1 MRKLKIKNNEV
12 AFYAMGGLG
21 EIGKNM
27 YCVQFQDEIIIID
40 CGVLFPEDELLGVD
54 YVIQNYDYLVENKD
68 KIKGIFITHGHE
80 DHIGGLPFFLQKVN
94 APIYAGP
101 FAMSL
106 IRGKL
111 EEKHLLKSA
120 ELHEINEFD
129 TVRFKKLWVSFF
141 RTTHSIPDTLGVAV
155 HTPQGTIVQTGDFK
169 FDLTPVGHLPGP
181 NFQQMAKLGEEGV
194 LLLTSDST
202 NAERPEF
209 TKSERWVDI
218 HIRRIFERIK
228 GRIIF
233 ASFASNVYR
242 LREASDAAL
251 KQGRKIAVF
260 GRSMENAI
268 TAGQELGYLHI
279 PEDALIDQN
288 DINSYPPEKVMIM
301 CTGSQGEPMAAL
313 SRIANGTHRQIAIQ
327 PGDTVVFSSNP
338 IPGNTTSVN
347 ALINKL
353 EEDGAEVI
361 HGYVNNIHTSGHGG
375 QVDEELML
383 RLMKPKFFAPVHG
396 EYRMQKIHTKLA
408 ELTGVPADHSFVLA
422 NGDVLALT
430 KDTCRVADH
439 IETASDVYIDGRD
452 AGDTVGNP
460 EIRERRMLSE
470 EGVVT
475 AIAVVD
481 LKDYQIVAGPD
492 IVSRGF
498 VYMHESQ
505 ELIKAANHEVF
516 WAILNTFKNHQHVD
530 RRAINRTIVSRLQK
544 LLFEWTGRRPVII
557 PMVTILNADE
567 EGQGSDLQH
576 EVHRSTR
583 RTGTHPKHKVKN
595 DATKQHEGD
604 RPRPRP
610 HRRNRPAA
618 KKNEQP
624 VAAEK

>member
-1 MRKLKIKNNEV
+1 MTKLKIKNNEV

-27 YCVQFQDEIIIID
+27 YCVQFQDEIIVID

-54 YVIQNYDYLVENKD
+54 YVIQNYDYLIENKD

-106 IRGKL
+106 IKGKL
-111 EEKHLLKSA
+111 EEKHLLRNA

-129 TVRFKKLWVSFF
+129 EVHFKKLWVSFF
-141 RTTHSIPDTLGVAV
+141 RTTHSIPDTLGIAV

-169 FDLTPVGHLPGP
+169 FDLTPVCNLKV
-181 NFQQMAKLGEEGV
+181 NNIQKMAKLWYDGV

-242 LREASDAAL
+242 LREASDAAIA
-251 KQGRKIAVF
+251 QGRKIAVF

-268 TAGQELGYLHI
+268 TAGQELGYLNI
-279 PEDALIDQN
+279 PKDSLIDQN
-288 DINSYPPEKVMIM
+288 EINNYPPEKVLIM

-313 SRIANGTHRQIAIQ
+313 SRIANGTHRQITIQ
-327 PGDTVVFSSNP
+327 PEDTVVFSSNP

-353 EEDGAEVI
+353 EESGANVI

-375 QVDEELML
+375 QVDEEFML

-408 ELTGVPADHSFVLA
+408 EMTGVPEENSFVLA

-430 KDTCRVADH
+430 KDSCRVADH
-439 IETASDVYIDGRD
+439 IDSVSDVYIDGRD

-460 EIRERRMLSE
+460 EIRERRLLSE

-516 WAILNTFKNHQHVD
+516 WAILNTFKNHKHIDQRVL
-530 RRAINRTIVSRLQK
+530 NRTIISRLQK
-544 LLFEWTGRRPVII
+544 LLYDRTGRRPVII
-557 PMVTILNADE
+557 PMVTILNGNNRSE
-567 EGQGSDLQH
+567 NQH
-576 EVHRSTR
+576 YRRPNNKNNQTHKNERQNNHSHRNSQ
-583 RTGTHPKHKVKN
+583 
-595 DATKQHEGD
+595 QHSK
-604 RPRPRP
+604 
-610 HRRNRPAA
+610 
-618 KKNEQP
+618 KKNSKEKQP
-624 VAAEK
+624 VATGNTK

>member
-1 MRKLKIKNNEV
+1 MTKLNIKNNEV
-12 AFYAMGGLG
+12 AFYAVGGLG

-27 YCVQFQDEIIIID
+27 YCAQFQDEIVIID

-68 KIKGIFITHGHE
+68 KIKAIFITHGHE

-94 APIYAGP
+94 VPIYAGP

-106 IRGKL
+106 IKGKL
-111 EEKHLLKSA
+111 DEKHLLRDA

-129 TVRFKKLWVSFF
+129 TVHFKKLWVSFF

-169 FDLTPVGHLPGP
+169 FDLTPVGNLPAP
-181 NFQQMAKLGEEGV
+181 NFQQMAKLGEDGV

-202 NAERPEF
+202 NAERPQF

-242 LREASDAAL
+242 LREASDAAI

-268 TAGQELGYLHI
+268 AAGQALGYLKI
-279 PEDALIDQN
+279 PEDSLIDPN
-288 DINSYPPEKVMIM
+288 EINSYPPEQVMIM

-313 SRIANGTHRQIAIQ
+313 SRIANGTHRQISIQ

-353 EEDGAEVI
+353 EEGGAEVI

-375 QVDEELML
+375 QIDEELML

-408 ELTGVPADHSFVLA
+408 ELTGVPQENSFILA

-439 IETASDVYIDGRD
+439 IDSMGDVYIDGRD
-452 AGDTVGNP
+452 VDDAVGSP
-460 EIRERRMLSE
+460 EIRERRLLSE

-481 LKDYQIVAGPD
+481 LKDFQIVAGPD

-516 WAILNTFKNHQHVD
+516 WAILNTFKNHKKVD
-530 RRAINRTIVSRLQK
+530 RRAINRTIVSRLQR
-544 LLFEWTGRRPVII
+544 LLYERTGRRPVII
-557 PMVTILNADE
+557 PMVTILNADS
-567 EGQGSDLQH
+567 QS
-576 EVHRSTR
+576 
-583 RTGTHPKHKVKN
+583 KN
-595 DATKQHEGD
+595 DDHEEHTKNEH
-604 RPRPRP
+604 RP
-610 HRRNRPAA
+610 HRNRNNRRKHKPAPKETVAA
-618 KKNEQP
+618 K
-624 VAAEK
+624 

>member
-1 MRKLKIKNNEV
+1 M
-12 AFYAMGGLG
+12 AFYAVGGLG

-27 YCVQFQDEIIIID
+27 YCVQFQDEIVIID

-68 KIKGIFITHGHE
+68 KIKAIFITHGHE

-94 APIYAGP
+94 VPIYAGP

-106 IRGKL
+106 IKGKL
-111 EEKHLLKSA
+111 DEKHLLRDA

-129 TVRFKKLWVSFF
+129 TVHFKKLWVSFF

-169 FDLTPVGHLPGP
+169 FDLTPVGNLPAP
-181 NFQQMAKLGEEGV
+181 NFQQMAKLGEDGV

-202 NAERPEF
+202 NAERPQF

-242 LREASDAAL
+242 LREASDAAI

-268 TAGQELGYLHI
+268 AAGQALGYLKI
-279 PEDALIDQN
+279 PEDSLIDPN
-288 DINSYPPEKVMIM
+288 EINSYPPEQVMIM

-313 SRIANGTHRQIAIQ
+313 SRIANGTHRQISIQ

-353 EEDGAEVI
+353 EEGGAEVI

-375 QVDEELML
+375 QIDEELML

-408 ELTGVPADHSFVLA
+408 ELTGVPRENSFILA

-430 KDTCRVADH
+430 KDTCRIADH
-439 IETASDVYIDGRD
+439 IDSMGDVYIDGRD
-452 AGDTVGNP
+452 VDDAVGSP
-460 EIRERRMLSE
+460 EIRERRLLSE

-481 LKDYQIVAGPD
+481 LKDFQIVAGPD

-516 WAILNTFKNHQHVD
+516 WAILNTFKNHKKVD
-530 RRAINRTIVSRLQK
+530 RRAINRTIVSRLQR
-544 LLFEWTGRRPVII
+544 LLYERTGRRPVII
-557 PMVTILNADE
+557 PMVTILNANSQPKNDDHDE
-567 EGQGSDLQH
+567 HPKNEH
-576 EVHRSTR
+576 RAHRSR
-583 RTGTHPKHKVKN
+583 NNHRKHKLAPKEAV
-595 DATKQHEGD
+595 T
-604 RPRPRP
+604 
-610 HRRNRPAA
+610 A
-618 KKNEQP
+618 K
-624 VAAEK
+624 

>member
-1 MRKLKIKNNEV
+1 MAKLKIKNNEV
-12 AFYAMGGLG
+12 AFFAMGGLG

-27 YCVQFQDEIIIID
+27 YCVQFQDEIVIID

-94 APIYAGP
+94 VPIYATP

-106 IRGKL
+106 IKGKL
-111 EEKHLLKSA
+111 DEKHLLRSA

-129 TVRFKKLWVSFF
+129 EVHFKKLWVSFF
-141 RTTHSIPDTLGVAV
+141 RTTHSIPDTIGVAV

-181 NFQQMAKLGEEGV
+181 NLQQMAKLGDDGV

-202 NAERPEF
+202 NAERPQF

-242 LREASDAAL
+242 LREASDAAIA
-251 KQGRKIAVF
+251 QGRKIAVF

-268 TAGQELGYLHI
+268 AAGQELGYLNI
-279 PEDALIDQN
+279 PKESLIDQN
-288 DINSYPPEKVMIM
+288 EINNYPPEKVLIM

-313 SRIANGTHRQIAIQ
+313 SRIANGTHRQISIQ

-353 EEDGAEVI
+353 EEDGAAVV

-375 QVDEELML
+375 QIDEEFML

-408 ELTGVPADHSFVLA
+408 QMTGVPKENCFILE

-430 KDTCRVADH
+430 KDSCRLADH
-439 IETASDVYIDGRD
+439 VDSVSDVYIDGRD

-460 EIRERRMLSE
+460 EIRERRLLSE

-481 LKDYQIVAGPD
+481 LKDYQIVAGPG

-516 WAILNTFKNHQHVD
+516 WAILNTFKNHKVVD
-530 RRAINRTIVSRLQK
+530 QRALNRTIVSRLQK
-544 LLFEWTGRRPVII
+544 LLFDRTGRKPVII
-557 PMVTILNADE
+557 PMITILNGDN
-567 EGQGSDLQH
+567 
-576 EVHRSTR
+576 
-583 RTGTHPKHKVKN
+583 RTENHHYRHSNRKSG
-595 DATKQHEGD
+595 QHEGKKGHQGNNHGGHHQ
-604 RPRPRP
+604 
-610 HRRNRPAA
+610 HRSHN
-618 KKNEQP
+618 KKNEKTP
-624 VAAEK
+624 VASK

>member
-1 MRKLKIKNNEV
+1 MKQLKVKNNETAV
-12 AFYAMGGLG
+12 FAIGGLG

-27 YCVQFQDEIIIID
+27 YGVQFQDEIIVID
-40 CGVLFPEDELLGVD
+40 AGIKFPEDDLLGID
-54 YVIQNYDYLVENKD
+54 YVIPNFQYLVANKQ
-68 KIKGIFITHGHE
+68 KVKALVITHGHE

-106 IRGKL
+106 IKGKL
-111 EEKHLLKSA
+111 EEKHLLRNA

-129 TVRFKKLWVSFF
+129 EVHFKKLWVSFF
-141 RTTHSIPDTLGVAV
+141 RTTHSIPDTLGIAV

-169 FDLTPVGHLPGP
+169 FDLTPVGNLPGP
-181 NFQQMAKLGEEGV
+181 NLQQMAKLGDDGV

-242 LREASDAAL
+242 LREASDAAIA
-251 KQGRKIAVF
+251 QGRKIAVF

-268 TAGQELGYLHI
+268 TAGQELGYLNI
-279 PEDALIDQN
+279 PKDSLIDQN
-288 DINSYPPEKVMIM
+288 EINNYPPEKVLIM

-313 SRIANGTHRQIAIQ
+313 SRIANGTHRQITIQ
-327 PGDTVVFSSNP
+327 PEDTVVFSSNP

-353 EEDGAEVI
+353 EEDGANVI

-375 QVDEELML
+375 QVDEEFML

-408 ELTGVPADHSFVLA
+408 EMTGVPKENSFVLA

-430 KDTCRVADH
+430 KDSCRVADH
-439 IETASDVYIDGRD
+439 IDSVSDVYIDGRD

-460 EIRERRMLSE
+460 EIRERRLLSE

-516 WAILNTFKNHQHVD
+516 WAILNTFKNHKHIDQRVL
-530 RRAINRTIVSRLQK
+530 NRTIISRLQK
-544 LLFEWTGRRPVII
+544 LLYDRTGRRPVII
-557 PMVTILNADE
+557 PMVTILNGNNRSE
-567 EGQGSDLQH
+567 NQH
-576 EVHRSTR
+576 YRRPNNKNNQTHKNERQNNHSHRNSQ
-583 RTGTHPKHKVKN
+583 
-595 DATKQHEGD
+595 QHSK
-604 RPRPRP
+604 
-610 HRRNRPAA
+610 
-618 KKNEQP
+618 KKNSKEKQP
-624 VAAEK
+624 VATGNTK

>member
-1 MRKLKIKNNEV
+1 MRKLKIHNNEV
-12 AFYAMGGLG
+12 AFFAMGGLG

-94 APIYAGP
+94 VPIYAGP

-111 EEKHLLKSA
+111 DEKHLLKSA

-129 TVRFKKLWVSFF
+129 EVHFKKMWVSFF

-169 FDLTPVGHLPGP
+169 FDLTPVGHLPAP
-181 NFQQMAKLGEEGV
+181 NFQQMAKLGGDGV

-202 NAERPEF
+202 NAERPQF

-242 LREASDAAL
+242 LREASDAAI

-268 TAGQELGYLHI
+268 AAGQELGYLNI
-279 PEDALIDQN
+279 PDDYLIDPN
-288 DINSYPPEKVMIM
+288 DINSYPPEKVLIM

-313 SRIANGTHRQIAIQ
+313 SRIANGTHRQITIQ

-353 EEDGAEVI
+353 EEEGANVI

-375 QVDEELML
+375 QIDEELMI

-396 EYRMQKIHTKLA
+396 EYRMQKIHTHLA
-408 ELTGVPADHSFVLA
+408 EEAGVPLDHSFILA

-430 KDTCRVADH
+430 KDSCRLADH
-439 IETASDVYIDGRD
+439 IETAGDVYIDGRD
-452 AGDTVGNP
+452 VGDSVGNP
-460 EIRERRMLSE
+460 EIRERRLLSE

-475 AIAVVD
+475 AVAVVD

-505 ELIKAANHEVF
+505 ELIKEANHEVF

-530 RRAINRTIVSRLQK
+530 ARVINRTIVSRLQK
-544 LLFEWTGRRPVII
+544 LLFERTGRRPVII
-557 PMVTILNADE
+557 PMVTILNADSKE
-567 EGQGSDLQH
+567 AKQNSRYVGHKNHRNKKSHQNHKQQNKKQTNNHQQH
-576 EVHRSTR
+576 RHNK
-583 RTGTHPKHKVKN
+583 KHHEAEHSHKQKAA
-595 DATKQHEGD
+595 ATTES
-604 RPRPRP
+604 
-610 HRRNRPAA
+610 
-618 KKNEQP
+618 
-624 VAAEK
+624 

>member
-1 MRKLKIKNNEV
+1 MTKLNIKNNEV
-12 AFYAMGGLG
+12 AFYAVGGLG

-40 CGVLFPEDELLGVD
+40 CGVLFPEDDLLGVD
-54 YVIQNYDYLVENKD
+54 YVIQNYDYLIENKD
-68 KIKGIFITHGHE
+68 KIKGLFITHGHE
-80 DHIGGLPFFLQKVN
+80 DHIGGLPFFLQKVKV
-94 APIYAGP
+94 PIYAGP

-106 IRGKL
+106 IKGKL
-111 EEKHLLKSA
+111 DEKHLLRDA

-129 TVRFKKLWVSFF
+129 TVHFKKLWVSFF

-169 FDLTPVGHLPGP
+169 FDLTPVGNLPAP

-242 LREASDAAL
+242 LREASDAAI

-268 TAGQELGYLHI
+268 TAGQALGYLKI
-279 PEDALIDQN
+279 PEDSLIDPN
-288 DINSYPPEKVMIM
+288 EINSYPPEQVMIM

-313 SRIANGTHRQIAIQ
+313 SRIANGTHRQISIQ

-353 EEDGAEVI
+353 EEGGAEVI

-375 QVDEELML
+375 QIDEELML

-408 ELTGVPADHSFVLA
+408 ELTGVPRENSFILA

-430 KDTCRVADH
+430 KDTCRLADH
-439 IETASDVYIDGRD
+439 IDSMGDVYIDGRD
-452 AGDTVGNP
+452 VDDAVGSP
-460 EIRERRMLSE
+460 EIRERRLLSE

-481 LKDYQIVAGPD
+481 LKDFQIVAGPD

-516 WAILNTFKNHQHVD
+516 WAILNTFKNHKKVD
-530 RRAINRTIVSRLQK
+530 RRAINRTIVSRLQR
-544 LLFEWTGRRPVII
+544 LLYERTGRRPVII
-557 PMVTILNADE
+557 PMVTILNADAQPTPAE
-567 EGQGSDLQH
+567 KPAA
-576 EVHRSTR
+576 ST
-583 RTGTHPKHKVKN
+583 KS
-595 DATKQHEGD
+595 A
-604 RPRPRP
+604 RP
-610 HRRNRPAA
+610 RRNRNNRAKRQPAA
-618 KKNEQP
+618 TE
-624 VAAEK
+624 

>member
-1 MRKLKIKNNEV
+1 MQKLNIKNNEV
-12 AFYAMGGLG
+12 AFYAVGGLG

-27 YCVQFQDEIIIID
+27 YCVQFQDEIVIID

-111 EEKHLLKSA
+111 EEKHLLRDA
-120 ELHEINEFD
+120 ELHEIDEFD
-129 TVRFKKLWVSFF
+129 TVHFKKLWVSFF

-169 FDLTPVGHLPGP
+169 FDLTPVGNLPAP

-218 HIRRIFERIK
+218 HIRRVFERIK

-242 LREASDAAL
+242 LREAVDAAL

-268 TAGQELGYLHI
+268 EAGQRLGYLNI
-279 PEDALIDQN
+279 PEKSLIDPN
-288 DINSYPPEKVMIM
+288 DINSFPPEEVMIM

-313 SRIANGTHRQIAIQ
+313 SRIANGNHRQISIQ

-338 IPGNTTSVN
+338 IPGNTISVN

-361 HGYVNNIHTSGHGG
+361 HGYVNNIHTSGQGG
-375 QVDEELML
+375 QIDEELML

-396 EYRMQKIHTKLA
+396 EFRMQKIHTKLA
-408 ELTGVPADHSFVLA
+408 QLTRVPKDHCFILQ

-430 KDTCRVADH
+430 KDTCRIADH
-439 IETASDVYIDGRD
+439 IDSMGDVYIDGRD
-452 AGDTVGNP
+452 VNDSVGNP

-475 AIAVVD
+475 AIAVID
-481 LKDYQIVAGPD
+481 MKDKQIVAGPD

-516 WAILNTFKNHQHVD
+516 WAILNTFKNHAHAD
-530 RRAINRTIVSRLQK
+530 RRVINRTIVSRLQK
-544 LLFEWTGRRPVII
+544 LLYQRTGRRPVII
-557 PMVTILNADE
+557 PMVTILNNDE
-567 EGQGSDLQH
+567 PCK
-576 EVHRSTR
+576 EV
-583 RTGTHPKHKVKN
+583 GEKHN
-595 DATKQHEGD
+595 S
-604 RPRPRP
+604 
-610 HRRNRPAA
+610 HRRRRNHHENTKKPSVNRQNKKTA
-618 KKNEQP
+618 KTAVTE
-624 VAAEK
+624 

>member
-1 MRKLKIKNNEV
+1 MAKLKIKNNEV

-94 APIYAGP
+94 VPIYATP

-106 IRGKL
+106 IKGKL
-111 EEKHLLKSA
+111 DEKHLLRSA
-120 ELHEINEFD
+120 ELHEIDEFD
-129 TVRFKKLWVSFF
+129 EVRFKKLWVSFF
-141 RTTHSIPDTLGVAV
+141 RTTHSIPDTIGVAV

-169 FDLTPVGHLPGP
+169 FGLTPDGNLPGP
-181 NFQQMAKLGEEGV
+181 NLQQMAKLGSDGV

-202 NAERPEF
+202 NAERPQF

-242 LREASDAAL
+242 LREASDAAIA
-251 KQGRKIAVF
+251 QGRKIAVF

-268 TAGQELGYLHI
+268 AAGQELGYLNI
-279 PEDALIDQN
+279 PEDSLIDQN
-288 DINSYPPEKVMIM
+288 EINNYPPEKVLIM

-313 SRIANGTHRQIAIQ
+313 SRIANGTHRQISIQ

-353 EEDGAEVI
+353 EEDGAAVI

-375 QVDEELML
+375 QIDEEFML

-408 ELTGVPADHSFVLA
+408 QMTGVPKENCFILE

-430 KDTCRVADH
+430 KDSCRLADH
-439 IETASDVYIDGRD
+439 IDSVSDVYIDGRD

-460 EIRERRMLSE
+460 EIRERRLLSE

-475 AIAVVD
+475 AMAVVD

-516 WAILNTFKNHQHVD
+516 WAILNTFKNHKVVD
-530 RRAINRTIVSRLQK
+530 QRALNRTIVSRLQK
-544 LLFEWTGRRPVII
+544 LLFDRTGRKPVII
-557 PMVTILNADE
+557 PMITILNGDN
-567 EGQGSDLQH
+567 
-576 EVHRSTR
+576 
-583 RTGTHPKHKVKN
+583 RTENHHYRHSNHKN
-595 DATKQHEGD
+595 DQHEGKKSHQENNNNSHGGN
-604 RPRPRP
+604 RQ
-610 HRRNRPAA
+610 HRSNKHRHS
-618 KKNEQP
+618 KKNEKTP
-624 VAAEK
+624 VASK

>member
-1 MRKLKIKNNEV
+1 MQKLKIKNNEV
-12 AFYAMGGLG
+12 AFFAVGGLG

-27 YCVQFQDEIIIID
+27 YAVQFQDEIVIID

-54 YVIQNYDYLVENKD
+54 YVIQNYDYLVENKE

-94 APIYAGP
+94 VPIYAGP

-111 EEKHLLKSA
+111 EEKHLLRNA
-120 ELHEINEFD
+120 ELHEVNEFD
-129 TVRFKKLWVSFF
+129 TVHFKKLWVSFF

-169 FDLTPVGHLPGP
+169 FDLTPVGNLPAP
-181 NFQQMAKLGEEGV
+181 NFQQMAKLGDEGV

-202 NAERPEF
+202 NAERPQF
-209 TKSERWVDI
+209 TKSERWVDV

-242 LREASDAAL
+242 LREASDAAMR
-251 KQGRKIAVF
+251 QGRKIAVF

-268 TAGQELGYLHI
+268 EAGQRLGYLHI
-279 PEDALIDQN
+279 PDDVLIDGN
-288 DINSYPPEKVMIM
+288 EINNYPPEKVMIM

-313 SRIANGTHRQIAIQ
+313 SRIANGTHRQINIQ

-347 ALINKL
+347 VLINKL
-353 EEDGAEVI
+353 EEAGATVI

-375 QVDEELML
+375 QIDEELML

-396 EYRMQKIHTKLA
+396 EYRMQKIHAKLA
-408 ELTGVPADHSFVLA
+408 QLTGVPKENCFILE

-430 KDTCRVADH
+430 KDSCRLANH
-439 IETASDVYIDGRD
+439 IESMGDVYIDGRD
-452 AGDTVGNP
+452 VNDSVGNP

-505 ELIKAANHEVF
+505 DLIKAANHEVF
-516 WAILNTFKNHQHVD
+516 WAILNTFKNRKHVD
-530 RRAINRTIVSRLQK
+530 RRAINRTIVSRLQR
-544 LLFEWTGRRPVII
+544 LLYERTGRRPVII
-557 PMVTILNADE
+557 PMVTILNADAE
-567 EGQGSDLQH
+567 TNKSES
-576 EVHRSTR
+576 
-583 RTGTHPKHKVKN
+583 K
-595 DATKQHEGD
+595 
-604 RPRPRP
+604 RPRRRHNNNN
-610 HRRNRPAA
+610 HRRNRNQRDNQKHEGNKKQSARPAA
-618 KKNEQP
+618 AVTE
-624 VAAEK
+624 

>member
-1 MRKLKIKNNEV
+1 MAKLKIKNNEA
-12 AFYAMGGLG
+12 AFFAMGGLG

-27 YCVQFQDEIIIID
+27 YCVQFQDEIVIID

-94 APIYAGP
+94 VPIYATP

-106 IRGKL
+106 IKGKL
-111 EEKHLLKSA
+111 DEKHLLRSA
-120 ELHEINEFD
+120 KLHEINEFD
-129 TVRFKKLWVSFF
+129 EVHFKKLWVSFF
-141 RTTHSIPDTLGVAV
+141 RTTHSIPDTIGVAV

-181 NFQQMAKLGEEGV
+181 NLQQMAKLGDNGV

-202 NAERPEF
+202 NAERPQF

-242 LREASDAAL
+242 LREASDAAIA
-251 KQGRKIAVF
+251 QGRKIAVF

-268 TAGQELGYLHI
+268 AAGQELGYLNI
-279 PEDALIDQN
+279 PKESLIDQN
-288 DINSYPPEKVMIM
+288 EINNYPPEKVLIM

-313 SRIANGTHRQIAIQ
+313 SRIANGTHRQISIQ

-353 EEDGAEVI
+353 EEDGAAVV

-375 QVDEELML
+375 QIDEEFML

-408 ELTGVPADHSFVLA
+408 QMTGVPKENCFILE

-430 KDTCRVADH
+430 KDSCRLADH
-439 IETASDVYIDGRD
+439 IDSVSDVYIDGRD

-460 EIRERRMLSE
+460 EIRERRLLSE

-505 ELIKAANHEVF
+505 ELIKAANHEAF
-516 WAILNTFKNHQHVD
+516 WAILNTFKNHKVVD
-530 RRAINRTIVSRLQK
+530 QRALNRTIVSRLQK
-544 LLFEWTGRRPVII
+544 LLFDRTGRKPVII
-557 PMVTILNADE
+557 PMITILNGDN
-567 EGQGSDLQH
+567 
-576 EVHRSTR
+576 
-583 RTGTHPKHKVKN
+583 RTENHHYRHSNRKSG
-595 DATKQHEGD
+595 QHEGKKGHQGNNHGGHHQ
-604 RPRPRP
+604 
-610 HRRNRPAA
+610 HRSHN
-618 KKNEQP
+618 KKNEKTP
-624 VAAEK
+624 VASK

>member
-1 MRKLKIKNNEV
+1 MTKLNIKNNEV
-12 AFYAMGGLG
+12 AFYAVGGLG

-27 YCVQFQDEIIIID
+27 YGVQFQDEIVIID

-68 KIKGIFITHGHE
+68 KIKAIFITHGHE

-94 APIYAGP
+94 VPIYAGP

-106 IRGKL
+106 IKGKL
-111 EEKHLLKSA
+111 DEKHLLRDA

-129 TVRFKKLWVSFF
+129 TVHFKKLWVSFF

-169 FDLTPVGHLPGP
+169 FDLTPVGNLPAP
-181 NFQQMAKLGEEGV
+181 NFQQMAKLGEDGV

-202 NAERPEF
+202 NAERPQF

-242 LREASDAAL
+242 LREASDAAI

-268 TAGQELGYLHI
+268 AAGQALGYLKI
-279 PEDALIDQN
+279 PEDSLIDPN
-288 DINSYPPEKVMIM
+288 EINSYPPEQVMIM

-313 SRIANGTHRQIAIQ
+313 SRIANGTHRQISIQ

-353 EEDGAEVI
+353 EEGGAEVI

-375 QVDEELML
+375 QIDEELML

-408 ELTGVPADHSFVLA
+408 ELTGVPQENSFILA

-439 IETASDVYIDGRD
+439 IDSMGDVYIDGRD
-452 AGDTVGNP
+452 VDDAVGSP
-460 EIRERRMLSE
+460 EIRERRLLSE

-481 LKDYQIVAGPD
+481 LKDFQIVAGPD

-516 WAILNTFKNHQHVD
+516 WAILNTFKNHKKVD
-530 RRAINRTIVSRLQK
+530 RRAINRTIVSRLQR
-544 LLFEWTGRRPVII
+544 LLYERTGRRPVII
-557 PMVTILNADE
+557 PMVTILNADS
-567 EGQGSDLQH
+567 QS
-576 EVHRSTR
+576 
-583 RTGTHPKHKVKN
+583 KN
-595 DATKQHEGD
+595 DDHEEHTKNEH
-604 RPRPRP
+604 RP
-610 HRRNRPAA
+610 HRNRNNRRKHKPAPKETVAA
-618 KKNEQP
+618 K
-624 VAAEK
+624 

>member
-1 MRKLKIKNNEV
+1 MQKLKIKNNEV
-12 AFYAMGGLG
+12 AFYAVGGLG

-27 YCVQFQDEIIIID
+27 YCVQFQDEIVIID

-54 YVIQNYDYLVENKD
+54 YVIQNYDYLIENKE

-106 IRGKL
+106 IKGKL
-111 EEKHLLKSA
+111 EEKHLLRDA
-120 ELHEINEFD
+120 ELHEVDEFD
-129 TVRFKKLWVSFF
+129 TVHFKKLWVSFF

-169 FDLTPVGHLPGP
+169 FDLTPVGNLPAP
-181 NFQQMAKLGEEGV
+181 NFQQMAKLGEDGV

-202 NAERPEF
+202 NAERPQF

-218 HIRRIFERIK
+218 HIRRVFERIK

-242 LREASDAAL
+242 LREAVDAAL

-268 TAGQELGYLHI
+268 EAGQRLGYLKI
-279 PEDALIDQN
+279 PEKSLIDPN
-288 DINSYPPEKVMIM
+288 EINSYPPEEVMIM

-313 SRIANGTHRQIAIQ
+313 SRIANGNHRQISIQ

-338 IPGNTTSVN
+338 IPGNTISVN

-375 QVDEELML
+375 QIDEELML

-396 EYRMQKIHTKLA
+396 EFRMQKIHTKLA
-408 ELTGVPADHSFVLA
+408 QLTGVPKDHCFILQ

-430 KDTCRVADH
+430 KDTCRIADH
-439 IETASDVYIDGRD
+439 IDSMGDVYIDGRD
-452 AGDTVGNP
+452 VNDSVGNP

-475 AIAVVD
+475 AIAVID
-481 LKDYQIVAGPD
+481 MKDKQIVAGPD

-516 WAILNTFKNHQHVD
+516 WAILNTFKNHAHAD
-530 RRAINRTIVSRLQK
+530 RRVINRTIVSRLQK
-544 LLFEWTGRRPVII
+544 LLYQRTGRRPVII
-557 PMVTILNADE
+557 PMVTILNDE
-567 EGQGSDLQH
+567 KRKEVGSRREHRGSGHHRNYRGHHSSREKQNH
-576 EVHRSTR
+576 E
-583 RTGTHPKHKVKN
+583 
-595 DATKQHEGD
+595 
-604 RPRPRP
+604 
-610 HRRNRPAA
+610 A
-618 KKNEQP
+618 KEHQSKTP
-624 VAAEK
+624 VTE

>member
-1 MRKLKIKNNEV
+1 MTKLKIKNNEV

-27 YCVQFQDEIIIID
+27 YCVQFQDEIVIID

-94 APIYAGP
+94 VPIYATP

-106 IRGKL
+106 IKGKL
-111 EEKHLLKSA
+111 DEKHLLRSA
-120 ELHEINEFD
+120 ELHEIDEFD
-129 TVRFKKLWVSFF
+129 EVHFKKLWVSFF
-141 RTTHSIPDTLGVAV
+141 RTTHSIPDTIGVAV

-181 NFQQMAKLGEEGV
+181 NLQQMAKLGHDGV

-202 NAERPEF
+202 NAERPQF

-242 LREASDAAL
+242 LREASDAAIA
-251 KQGRKIAVF
+251 QGRKIAVF

-268 TAGQELGYLHI
+268 AAGQELGYLNI
-279 PEDALIDQN
+279 PKDSLIDQN
-288 DINSYPPEKVMIM
+288 AINNYPPEKVLIM

-313 SRIANGTHRQIAIQ
+313 SRIANGTHRQISIQ

-353 EEDGAEVI
+353 EEDGANVI

-375 QVDEELML
+375 QIDEEFML
-383 RLMKPKFFAPVHG
+383 RLMRPKFFAPVHG

-408 ELTGVPADHSFVLA
+408 QMTGVPKKNCFILA

-430 KDTCRVADH
+430 KDSCRIADH
-439 IETASDVYIDGRD
+439 IDSVSDVYIDGRD

-460 EIRERRMLSE
+460 EIRERRLLSE

-516 WAILNTFKNHQHVD
+516 WAILNTFKNHKVVD
-530 RRAINRTIVSRLQK
+530 QRALNRTIVSRLQK
-544 LLFEWTGRRPVII
+544 LLFDRTGRKPVII
-557 PMVTILNADE
+557 PMITILNGDNRAE
-567 EGQGSDLQH
+567 NH
-576 EVHRSTR
+576 HYRHTN
-583 RTGTHPKHKVKN
+583 HKN
-595 DATKQHEGD
+595 AQHEGK
-604 RPRPRP
+604 RAHQGNHGNP
-610 HRRNRPAA
+610 HQHRSHNHHGRKHEKHEQAA
-618 KKNEQP
+618 
-624 VAAEK
+624 VASK

>member
-1 MRKLKIKNNEV
+1 MSKLKIKNNEV
-12 AFYAMGGLG
+12 AFFAMGGLG

-54 YVIQNYDYLVENKD
+54 YVIQNYDYLIENKD

-94 APIYAGP
+94 VPIYAGP

-106 IRGKL
+106 LKGKL
-111 EEKHLLKSA
+111 EEKHLLRDA

-129 TVRFKKLWVSFF
+129 EVHFKKLWVSFF

-169 FDLTPVGHLPGP
+169 FDLTPVGGLPGP
-181 NFQQMAKLGEEGV
+181 NLQQMAKLGEEGV

-209 TKSERWVDI
+209 TKSERWVDL
-218 HIRRIFERIK
+218 HIRRIFEKIK

-242 LREASDAAL
+242 LRAASDAAL
-251 KQGRKIAVF
+251 AQGRKIAFF

-268 TAGQELGYLHI
+268 GAGQELGYLNI
-279 PEDALIDQN
+279 PEDCLIDQN
-288 DINSYPPEKVMIM
+288 EINNYPPEKIMIM

-313 SRIANGTHRQIAIQ
+313 SRIANGTHRQITIQ

-353 EEDGAEVI
+353 EEGGANVI

-375 QVDEELML
+375 QVDEEFML

-408 ELTGVPADHSFVLA
+408 ELTGVPRENSFVLS

-430 KDTCRVADH
+430 KDSCRVADH
-439 IETASDVYIDGRD
+439 IDSVCDVYIDGRD

-460 EIRERRMLSE
+460 EIRERRLLSE

-516 WAILNTFKNHQHVD
+516 WAILNTFKNNKNVD
-530 RRAINRTIVSRLQK
+530 QRALNRTIVSRLQK
-544 LLFEWTGRRPVII
+544 LLYERTGRRPVII
-557 PMVTILNADE
+557 PMVTILNGNTNTENQHYRGPNNNGKKQNGEKAHQ
-567 EGQGSDLQH
+567 GQNN
-576 EVHRSTR
+576 
-583 RTGTHPKHKVKN
+583 KK
-595 DATKQHEGD
+595 KQ
-604 RPRPRP
+604 PRQ
-610 HRRNRPAA
+610 
-618 KKNEQP
+618 KKNNNNNKSSKAVES
-624 VAAEK
+624 K

>member
-129 TVRFKKLWVSFF
+129 TVHFKKLWVSFF

-567 EGQGSDLQH
+567 EGQGSDLQRDVRH
-576 EVHRSTR
+576 NTR
-583 RTGTHPKHKVKN
+583 RTNSRPKHKTKN
-595 DATKQHEGD
+595 GTANNENDKS
-604 RPRPRP
+604 RPRP

-618 KKNEQP
+618 KKNE
-624 VAAEK
+624 

>member
-1 MRKLKIKNNEV
+1 MKTEYLKERKVIMRKLKINNNEV
-12 AFYAMGGLG
+12 AFFAVGGLG

-27 YCVQFQDEIIIID
+27 YAVQFQDEIVIID
-40 CGVLFPEDELLGVD
+40 CGVLFPEDDLLGVD

-80 DHIGGLPFFLQKVN
+80 DHIGGLPFFLQKVK
-94 APIYAGP
+94 APIYSGP
-101 FAMSL
+101 FAISL
-106 IRGKL
+106 IKGKL
-111 EEKHLLKSA
+111 EEKHLLR
-120 ELHEINEFD
+120 ETEFHEVDEFSE
-129 TVRFKKLWVSFF
+129 VHFKKLWVSFF

-169 FDLTPVGHLPGP
+169 FDLTPVGNLPAP
-181 NFQQMAKLGEEGV
+181 NMQQMAKLGEEGV

-218 HIRRIFERIK
+218 HVRKVFQRIK

-242 LREASDAAL
+242 LREASDEAIR
-251 KQGRKIAVF
+251 QGRKIAVV
-260 GRSMENAI
+260 GRSMENTI
-268 TAGQELGYLHI
+268 VAGRELGYLKI
-279 PEDALIDQN
+279 PDDALIDPS
-288 DINSYPPEKVMIM
+288 DLNSYPPEQVMIM

-327 PGDTVVFSSNP
+327 PGDTVAFSSSP

-347 ALINKL
+347 NLINRL
-353 EEDGAEVI
+353 EEAGANVV

-375 QVDEELML
+375 QVDEEIML

-396 EYRMQKIHTKLA
+396 EYRMQKIHTELA
-408 ELTGVPADHSFVLA
+408 QLTGVPKENTFILE

-430 KDTCRVADH
+430 KDTARIADH
-439 IETASDVYIDGRD
+439 IESMGNVYIDGRD
-452 AGDTVGNP
+452 VNDSVGDP

-481 LKDYQIVAGPD
+481 LKDFQIVAGPD

-505 ELIKAANHEVF
+505 DLIRAANHEVF
-516 WAILNTFKNHQHVD
+516 WAILNTVKNHKNID
-530 RRAINRTIVSRLQK
+530 RRILNRTIVSRLQK
-544 LLFEWTGRRPVII
+544 LLYDRTGRHPVII
-557 PMVTILNADE
+557 PMVTIINGDNNK
-567 EGQGSDLQH
+567 G
-576 EVHRSTR
+576 
-583 RTGTHPKHKVKN
+583 KN
-595 DATKQHEGD
+595 H
-604 RPRPRP
+604 
-610 HRRNRPAA
+610 
-618 KKNEQP
+618 KKNRQCKPKQVE
-624 VAAEK
+624 ATASAE

>member
-1 MRKLKIKNNEV
+1 MSKLDIKNNEV

-54 YVIQNYDYLVENKD
+54 YVIQNYDYLIENKD

-106 IRGKL
+106 IKGKL
-111 EEKHLLKSA
+111 EEKHLLRDA

-129 TVRFKKLWVSFF
+129 EVHFKKLWVSFF

-181 NFQQMAKLGEEGV
+181 NLQQMAKLGDDGV

-202 NAERPEF
+202 NAERPQF

-242 LREASDAAL
+242 LREASDAAIA
-251 KQGRKIAVF
+251 QGRKIAVF

-268 TAGQELGYLHI
+268 TAGQELGYLNI
-279 PEDALIDQN
+279 PKDSLIDQN
-288 DINSYPPEKVMIM
+288 EINNYPPEKVLIM

-313 SRIANGTHRQIAIQ
+313 SRIANGTHRQITIQ

-353 EEDGAEVI
+353 EEDGANVI

-375 QVDEELML
+375 QIDEEFML

-408 ELTGVPADHSFVLA
+408 EMTGVPQKNSFILA

-430 KDTCRVADH
+430 KDSARIADH
-439 IETASDVYIDGRD
+439 IDSAADVYIDGRD

-460 EIRERRMLSE
+460 EIHERRLLSE

-475 AIAVVD
+475 AVAVVD

-516 WAILNTFKNHQHVD
+516 WAILNTFKNHKHVD
-530 RRAINRTIVSRLQK
+530 RRALKRTIISRLQK
-544 LLFEWTGRRPVII
+544 LLYARTGRRPVII
-557 PMVTILNADE
+557 PMVTILN
-567 EGQGSDLQH
+567 
-576 EVHRSTR
+576 
-583 RTGTHPKHKVKN
+583 
-595 DATKQHEGD
+595 GD
-604 RPRPRP
+604 RHYENHHYRQPNNNKKKAN
-610 HRRNRPAA
+610 HEKNNSNNRKNHQQRKHNGH
-618 KKNEQP
+618 KKQTVKKEP
-624 VAAEK
+624 VAAGKNE

>member
-129 TVRFKKLWVSFF
+129 TVHFKKLWVSFF

-475 AIAVVD
+475 AIAVGD

-567 EGQGSDLQH
+567 EGQGSDLQRDVRH
-576 EVHRSTR
+576 NTR
-583 RTGTHPKHKVKN
+583 RTNSRPKHKTKN
-595 DATKQHEGD
+595 GTANNENDKS
-604 RPRPRP
+604 RPRP

>member
-1 MRKLKIKNNEV
+1 MTKLNIKNNEV
-12 AFYAMGGLG
+12 AFYAVGGLG

-27 YCVQFQDEIIIID
+27 YCVQFQDEIVIID

-68 KIKGIFITHGHE
+68 KIKAIFITHGHE

-94 APIYAGP
+94 VPIYAGP

-106 IRGKL
+106 IKGKL
-111 EEKHLLKSA
+111 DEKHLLRDA

-129 TVRFKKLWVSFF
+129 TVHFKKLWVSFF

-169 FDLTPVGHLPGP
+169 FDLTPVGNLPAP
-181 NFQQMAKLGEEGV
+181 NFQQMAKLGEDGV

-202 NAERPEF
+202 NAERPQF

-242 LREASDAAL
+242 LREASDAAI

-268 TAGQELGYLHI
+268 AAGQALGYLKI
-279 PEDALIDQN
+279 PEDSLIDPN
-288 DINSYPPEKVMIM
+288 EINSYPPEQVMIM

-313 SRIANGTHRQIAIQ
+313 SRIANGTHRQISIQ

-353 EEDGAEVI
+353 EEGGAEVI

-375 QVDEELML
+375 QIDEELML

-408 ELTGVPADHSFVLA
+408 ELTGVPQENSFILA

-439 IETASDVYIDGRD
+439 IDSMGDVYIDGRD
-452 AGDTVGNP
+452 VDDAVGSP
-460 EIRERRMLSE
+460 EIRERRLLSE

-481 LKDYQIVAGPD
+481 LKDFQIVAGPD

-516 WAILNTFKNHQHVD
+516 WAILNTFKNHKKVD
-530 RRAINRTIVSRLQK
+530 RRAINRTIVSRLQR
-544 LLFEWTGRRPVII
+544 LLYERTGRRPVII
-557 PMVTILNADE
+557 PMVTILNADS
-567 EGQGSDLQH
+567 QS
-576 EVHRSTR
+576 
-583 RTGTHPKHKVKN
+583 KN
-595 DATKQHEGD
+595 DDHEEHTKNEH
-604 RPRPRP
+604 RP
-610 HRRNRPAA
+610 HRNRNNRRKHKPAPKEA
-618 KKNEQP
+618 
-624 VAAEK
+624 VAVK

>member
-1 MRKLKIKNNEV
+1 MTKLNIKNNEV
-12 AFYAMGGLG
+12 AFYAVGGLG

-27 YCVQFQDEIIIID
+27 YCVQFQDEIVIID

-68 KIKGIFITHGHE
+68 KIKAIFITHGHE

-94 APIYAGP
+94 VPIYAWP

-106 IRGKL
+106 IKGKL
-111 EEKHLLKSA
+111 DEKHLLRDA

-129 TVRFKKLWVSFF
+129 TVHFKKLWVSFF

-169 FDLTPVGHLPGP
+169 FDLTPVGNLPAP
-181 NFQQMAKLGEEGV
+181 NFQQMAKLGEDGV

-202 NAERPEF
+202 NAERPQF

-242 LREASDAAL
+242 LREASDAAI

-268 TAGQELGYLHI
+268 AAGQALGYLKI
-279 PEDALIDQN
+279 PEDSLIDPN
-288 DINSYPPEKVMIM
+288 EINSYPPEQVMIM

-313 SRIANGTHRQIAIQ
+313 SRIANGTHRQISIQ

-353 EEDGAEVI
+353 EEGGAEVI

-375 QVDEELML
+375 QIDEELML

-408 ELTGVPADHSFVLA
+408 ELTGVPQENSFILA

-439 IETASDVYIDGRD
+439 IDSMGDVYIDGRD
-452 AGDTVGNP
+452 VDDAVGSP
-460 EIRERRMLSE
+460 EIRERRLLSE

-481 LKDYQIVAGPD
+481 LKDFQIVAGPD

-516 WAILNTFKNHQHVD
+516 WAILNTFKNHKKVD
-530 RRAINRTIVSRLQK
+530 RRAINRTIVSRLQR
-544 LLFEWTGRRPVII
+544 LLYERTGRRPVII
-557 PMVTILNADE
+557 PMVTILNADS
-567 EGQGSDLQH
+567 QS
-576 EVHRSTR
+576 
-583 RTGTHPKHKVKN
+583 KN
-595 DATKQHEGD
+595 DDHEEHTKNEH
-604 RPRPRP
+604 RP
-610 HRRNRPAA
+610 HRNRNNRRKHKPAPKETVAA
-618 KKNEQP
+618 K
-624 VAAEK
+624 

>member
-1 MRKLKIKNNEV
+1 MAKLKIKNNEV

-54 YVIQNYDYLVENKD
+54 YVIQNYDYLIENKD
-68 KIKGIFITHGHE
+68 KIKGVFITHGHE

-94 APIYAGP
+94 VPIYAGP

-106 IRGKL
+106 IKGKL
-111 EEKHLLKSA
+111 DEKHLLRSA

-129 TVRFKKLWVSFF
+129 EVHFKKLWVSFF

-155 HTPQGTIVQTGDFK
+155 HTPQGTIIQTGDFK

-181 NFQQMAKLGEEGV
+181 NLQQMAKLGDEGV

-202 NAERPEF
+202 NAERPQF

-242 LREASDAAL
+242 LREASDAAIA
-251 KQGRKIAVF
+251 QGRKIAVF

-268 TAGQELGYLHI
+268 AAGQELGYLNI
-279 PEDALIDQN
+279 PEDSLIDQN
-288 DINSYPPEKVMIM
+288 EINNYPPEKVLIM

-313 SRIANGTHRQIAIQ
+313 SRIAKGTHRQISIQ
-327 PGDTVVFSSNP
+327 QGDTVVFSSNP

-347 ALINKL
+347 SLINKL
-353 EEDGAEVI
+353 EEDGANVI

-375 QVDEELML
+375 QIDEEFML

-408 ELTGVPADHSFVLA
+408 EMTGVSKKNTFILA

-430 KDTCRVADH
+430 KDSCRLADH
-439 IETASDVYIDGRD
+439 IDSVSDVYIDGRD

-460 EIRERRMLSE
+460 EIRERRLLSE

-516 WAILNTFKNHQHVD
+516 WAILNTFKNHKHVD
-530 RRAINRTIVSRLQK
+530 QRALNRTIVSRLQK
-544 LLFEWTGRRPVII
+544 LLFERTGRRPVII
-557 PMVTILNADE
+557 PMITILNGDNRAE
-567 EGQGSDLQH
+567 NRHYRHPNHRNNNKQNKGKRSQQH
-576 EVHRSTR
+576 SEK
-583 RTGTHPKHKVKN
+583 G
-595 DATKQHEGD
+595 KQHNKQD
-604 RPRPRP
+604 
-610 HRRNRPAA
+610 HH
-618 KKNEQP
+618 KKET
-624 VAAEK
+624 VKA

>member
-1 MRKLKIKNNEV
+1 MTKLKIKNNEV

-27 YCVQFQDEIIIID
+27 YCVQFQDEIIVID

-54 YVIQNYDYLVENKD
+54 YVIQNYDYLIENKD
-68 KIKGIFITHGHE
+68 KGIFITHGHE
-80 DHIGGLPFFLQKVN
+80 DHIGGLPFFLQKVS

-106 IRGKL
+106 IKGKL
-111 EEKHLLKSA
+111 EEKHLLRNA

-129 TVRFKKLWVSFF
+129 EVHFKKLWVSFF

-169 FDLTPVGHLPGP
+169 FDLTPVGNLPGP
-181 NFQQMAKLGEEGV
+181 NLQQMAKLGDDGV

-242 LREASDAAL
+242 LREASDAAIA
-251 KQGRKIAVF
+251 QGRKIAVF

-268 TAGQELGYLHI
+268 TAGQELGYLNI
-279 PEDALIDQN
+279 PKDSLIDQN
-288 DINSYPPEKVMIM
+288 EINNYPPEKVLIM

-313 SRIANGTHRQIAIQ
+313 SRIANGTHRQITIQ
-327 PGDTVVFSSNP
+327 PEDTVVFSSNP

-353 EEDGAEVI
+353 EESGANVI

-375 QVDEELML
+375 QVDEEFML

-408 ELTGVPADHSFVLA
+408 EMTGVPEENSFVLA

-430 KDTCRVADH
+430 KDSCRVADH
-439 IETASDVYIDGRD
+439 IDSVSDVYIDGRD

-460 EIRERRMLSE
+460 EIRERRLLSE

-516 WAILNTFKNHQHVD
+516 WAILNTFKNHKHIDQRVL
-530 RRAINRTIVSRLQK
+530 NRTIISRLQK
-544 LLFEWTGRRPVII
+544 LLYDRTGRRPVII
-557 PMVTILNADE
+557 PMVTMNGNNRSE
-567 EGQGSDLQH
+567 NQH
-576 EVHRSTR
+576 YRRPNNKNNQAHKSERQSNHSHRKSQ
-583 RTGTHPKHKVKN
+583 
-595 DATKQHEGD
+595 QHSK
-604 RPRPRP
+604 
-610 HRRNRPAA
+610 
-618 KKNEQP
+618 KKNGKEKQP
-624 VAAEK
+624 VTTGNTK

>member
-1 MRKLKIKNNEV
+1 MAKLKIKNNEV

-94 APIYAGP
+94 VPIYATP

-106 IRGKL
+106 IKGKL
-111 EEKHLLKSA
+111 DEKHLLRSA
-120 ELHEINEFD
+120 ELHEIDEFD
-129 TVRFKKLWVSFF
+129 EVHFKKLWVSFF
-141 RTTHSIPDTLGVAV
+141 RTTHSIPDTIGVAV

-169 FDLTPVGHLPGP
+169 FDLTPVGNLPGP
-181 NFQQMAKLGEEGV
+181 NLQQMAKLGSDGV

-202 NAERPEF
+202 NAERPQF

-242 LREASDAAL
+242 LREASDAAIA
-251 KQGRKIAVF
+251 QGRKIAVF

-268 TAGQELGYLHI
+268 AAGQELGYLNI
-279 PEDALIDQN
+279 PEDSLIDQN
-288 DINSYPPEKVMIM
+288 EINNYPPEKVLIM

-313 SRIANGTHRQIAIQ
+313 SRIANGTHRQISIQ

-353 EEDGAEVI
+353 EEDGAAVI

-375 QVDEELML
+375 QIDEEFML

-408 ELTGVPADHSFVLA
+408 QMTGVPKDNCFILE

-430 KDTCRVADH
+430 KDSCRLADH
-439 IETASDVYIDGRD
+439 IDSVSDVYIDGRD

-460 EIRERRMLSE
+460 EIRERRLLSE

-516 WAILNTFKNHQHVD
+516 WAILNTFKNHKVVD
-530 RRAINRTIVSRLQK
+530 QRVLNRTIVSRLQK
-544 LLFEWTGRRPVII
+544 LLFDRTGRKPVII
-557 PMVTILNADE
+557 PMITILNGDNRAE
-567 EGQGSDLQH
+567 NHHYRHSN
-576 EVHRSTR
+576 
-583 RTGTHPKHKVKN
+583 HKN
-595 DATKQHEGD
+595 GQHEGKKN
-604 RPRPRP
+604 RQENNNNNHGGNRQ
-610 HRRNRPAA
+610 HRSKHRHS
-618 KKNEQP
+618 KKNEKAP
-624 VAAEK
+624 VASK

>member
-129 TVRFKKLWVSFF
+129 TVHFKKLWVSFF

-313 SRIANGTHRQIAIQ
+313 SRIANGTHRQITIQ

-567 EGQGSDLQH
+567 EGQGSDLQRDVRH
-576 EVHRSTR
+576 NTR
-583 RTGTHPKHKVKN
+583 RTNSRPKHKTKN
-595 DATKQHEGD
+595 GTANNENDKS
-604 RPRPRP
+604 RPRP

>member
-129 TVRFKKLWVSFF
+129 TVYFKKLWVSFF

-251 KQGRKIAVF
+251 KQSRKIAVF

-408 ELTGVPADHSFVLA
+408 ELTGVPMDHSFVLA

-567 EGQGSDLQH
+567 EGQGSDLQRD
-576 EVHRSTR
+576 VHHNAR
-583 RTGTHPKHKVKN
+583 RTNSRSKHKAKN
-595 DATKQHEGD
+595 GVANNESDK
-604 RPRPRP
+604 PRPR
-610 HRRNRPAA
+610 RRSRPAA
-618 KKNEQP
+618 KKNAQP
-624 VAAEK
+624 VATEK

>member
-1 MRKLKIKNNEV
+1 M
-12 AFYAMGGLG
+12 
-21 EIGKNM
+21 
-27 YCVQFQDEIIIID
+27 
-40 CGVLFPEDELLGVD
+40 
-54 YVIQNYDYLVENKD
+54 
-68 KIKGIFITHGHE
+68 H
-80 DHIGGLPFFLQKVN
+80 
-94 APIYAGP
+94 
-101 FAMSL
+101 
-106 IRGKL
+106 
-111 EEKHLLKSA
+111 
-120 ELHEINEFD
+120 
-129 TVRFKKLWVSFF
+129 FKKLWVSFF

-155 HTPQGTIVQTGDFK
+155 HTPQGTIIQTGDFK

-181 NFQQMAKLGEEGV
+181 NLQQMAKLGDEGV

-202 NAERPEF
+202 NAERPQF

-242 LREASDAAL
+242 LREASDAAIA
-251 KQGRKIAVF
+251 QGRKIAVF

-268 TAGQELGYLHI
+268 AAGQELGYLNI
-279 PEDALIDQN
+279 PEDSLIDQN
-288 DINSYPPEKVMIM
+288 EINNYPPEKVLIM

-313 SRIANGTHRQIAIQ
+313 SRIANGTHRQISIQ

-347 ALINKL
+347 TLINKL
-353 EEDGAEVI
+353 EEDGANVV

-375 QVDEELML
+375 QIDEEFML

-408 ELTGVPADHSFVLA
+408 EMTGVPKENTFILA

-430 KDTCRVADH
+430 KDSCRLADH
-439 IETASDVYIDGRD
+439 IDSVSDVYIDGRD

-460 EIRERRMLSE
+460 EIRERRLLSE

-516 WAILNTFKNHQHVD
+516 WAILNTFKNYKHVD
-530 RRAINRTIVSRLQK
+530 QRALNRTIVSRLQK
-544 LLFEWTGRRPVII
+544 LLFERTGRRPVII
-557 PMVTILNADE
+557 PMITILNGNNRAE
-567 EGQGSDLQH
+567 NHHYRHPNHGSHHNNNKKNNEKHSQQH
-576 EVHRSTR
+576 NEKGIISRVTTR
-583 RTGTHPKHKVKN
+583 RKL
-595 DATKQHEGD
+595 
-604 RPRPRP
+604 
-610 HRRNRPAA
+610 
-618 KKNEQP
+618 
-624 VAAEK
+624 